1 MSLMLW
7 LLYAR
12 SYSRLHSLHGGA
24 LWCDFPSLAFHVDQS
39 FTATESSV
47 QPNESHLEGDSH
59 QNVSERV
66 QSRN

>member
-12 SYSRLHSLHGGA
+12 SYSRLSSLHRGA
-24 LWCDFPSLAFHVDQS
+24 LWCDFSPSAFPRKT
-39 FTATESSV
+39 FTAIESLV
-47 QPNESHLEGDSH
+47 QPNESHLEEDSH